1 MGDKAGIIAEWVV
14 AALDDAGEPA
24 EDMEIQEVAIDADDR
39 IVVETDRGTFMI
51 DVTEK

>member
-1 MGDKAGIIAEWVV
+1 MGDKAGIIVEWLM

-24 EDMEIQEVAIDADDR
+24 ENIEIQEIAVDADDR

-51 DVTEK
+51 NVTEK